1 MDLWKM
7 TRIITL
13 FAVFLLF
20 NLHKGDARNYL
31 PPNVGQVYG
40 IHGLSPVDCYE
51 GSGPFNST
59 TFKTCKT
66 EGRCVKLTVVTLGK
80 ITEEEHR
87 CQGEEETEEFKTA
100 CAGPGTNTCQDISI
114 NGKEWNL
121 CCCNDKPWCNH
132 ATNLYASLSI
142 IFFLAAVNRMI

>member
-1 MDLWKM
+1 M

-20 NLHKGDARNYL
+20 NLHKGDTHSIGLSESELCLISVDARNYL

-66 EGRCVKLTVVTLGK
+66 EGRCVKLTVVTLG
-80 ITEEEHR
+80 
-87 CQGEEETEEFKTA
+87 
-100 CAGPGTNTCQDISI
+100 SV
-114 NGKEWNL
+114 L
-121 CCCNDKPWCNH
+121 
-132 ATNLYASLSI
+132 
-142 IFFLAAVNRMI
+142 